1 MSMSETLPTSNIAD
15 SPQASFQYKAMSSGA
30 VAAALLGVLSLLT
43 VAASRESIQYCLMM
57 SPIPLVG
64 ILVGWSALRRIR
76 ELPDQLG
83 GKRLAT
89 GGILLSLL
97 CLIAGVSYSSYV
109 YATEVPEGYTR
120 ISFFTMRPDEV
131 QQRSGELIPDEILQL
146 DGQKVFVKGYI
157 RPDSTRFRRNI
168 RKFQLVRD
176 NANCCYG
183 DQSKVKY
190 FDMMLVETVGSVS
203 TDFSYGLFRVG
214 GTLRINAG
222 NLRRQPG
229 SPVFS
234 LEADY
239 IR

>member
-1 MSMSETLPTSNIAD
+1 MSMSETLPTSSVAE
-15 SPQASFQYKAMSSGA
+15 SPQAFQYKAMSSGA

-43 VAASRESIQYCLMM
+43 LAASRESLQSCLLM

-83 GKRLAT
+83 GKRLAA
-89 GGILLSLL
+89 GGALFSLL
-97 CLIAGVSYSSYV
+97 CLITGVSYSSYV

-120 ISFFTMRPDEV
+120 ISFVAMRPDEV
-131 QQRSGELIPDEILQL
+131 QQRSGTIVPDEIAQL
-146 DGQKVFVKGYI
+146 DGQKVFIKGYI

-176 NANCCYG
+176 NASCCYG
-183 DQSKVKY
+183 DLSKVKHY
-190 FDMMLVETVGSVS
+190 DMMLVETVGSVS

-214 GTLRINAG
+214 GTLRVNAE
-222 NLRRQPG
+222 NLRRGLGQ
-229 SPVFS
+229 PVFS